1 MSSPPAKVCTFNG
14 FLGLHKHW
22 EEEAQ
27 LRNRLRDYRRFIL
40 EAPLKGE
47 TEPGVPES
55 SVCKTSSNLKFSRAV
70 LQPLLA
76 MCASAEGV
84 PCVDTLYSEIE
95 QFYKMHNLTH
105 GFGVLRNDAWSV
117 RYLFGVLKNY
127 LWKTK
132 PPRATCLTILGLKWS
147 EQFRRRYPVS
157 N

>member
-1 MSSPPAKVCTFNG
+1 M
-14 FLGLHKHW
+14 
-22 EEEAQ
+22 
-27 LRNRLRDYRRFIL
+27 
-40 EAPLKGE
+40 
-47 TEPGVPES
+47 PES
-55 SVCKTSSNLKFSRAV
+55 SVCKTSSNLKFNRAV

-76 MCASAEGV
+76 MCASVEGV